1 MVSFFSGVRFLLCFE
16 KGCDLNCYRNSNNV
30 CKQDCTNLQMIR
42 VFLWLFVHLEE
53 WSILLITCRWCMFS
67 GHAKLSMNLHLTRC
81 GNWRTFMVACM
92 VCFPTNMG
100 FKASVHVGIHFGWW
114 NLSLKAVLV
123 SRVPIG
129 FFGSF
134 VLLFIM
140 VLKAW
145 FVFFQKH
152 MDSVIN

>member
-1 MVSFFSGVRFLLCFE
+1 MVSFFSGVRFVLRFE
-16 KGCDLNCYRNSNNV
+16 KGCHLNCYRISNNV
-30 CKQDCTNLQMIR
+30 CNRAAQVSKWLDFFCDCLCIGRNDQYY
-42 VFLWLFVHLEE
+42 
-53 WSILLITCRWCMFS
+53 WSLVGGDVS
-67 GHAKLSMNLHLTRC
+67 GHAQLSTNLHLARC

-92 VCFPTNMG
+92 VCFPTTMG

-134 VLLFIM
+134 ILLFIM
-140 VLKAW
+140 VLETW